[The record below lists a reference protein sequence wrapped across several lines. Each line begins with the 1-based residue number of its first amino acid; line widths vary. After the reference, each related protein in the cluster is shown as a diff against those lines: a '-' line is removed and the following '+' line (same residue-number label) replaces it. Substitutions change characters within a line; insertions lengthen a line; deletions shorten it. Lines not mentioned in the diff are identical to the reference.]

1 MKTNH
6 LPWKLRNTDFFQ
18 PGWHTEPTAAYQ
30 LMIEFLRLSPSYELA
45 RLSRL
50 GKLSNDQIKKLPRD
64 FKNVLAV
71 YDLIGDINYMLFREW
86 WLINGLRV
94 FGVPFTKQDVHEI
107 AFIDSNND
115 FYFTNLNLKIES
127 KIREIRK
134 LEGTRP
140 TVLLTVPLD
149 LKKSDVFKRINLILK
164 LHSQNTT
171 KKQIQPKIS
180 LVGKRFH
187 PSTNY
192 RGLRL
197 LWFKAAKPNLVNWR
211 LGASF
216 DINSNYKNVL
226 DPKAPRKTKNNLES
240 EDRINLGKI
249 TERQIKK
256 FERIAEN
263 AARGRFPSDEA
274 VEVLDFEYPIL
285 AKRLQ
290 KYLDWVKD
298 HC

>member
-64 FKNVLAV
+64 FKQVLAV

-115 FYFTNLNLKIES
+115 FDFTNLNLKIES

-140 TVLLTVPLD
+140 TVWGCTEFCVNGLMTGNRRISRSGYD
-149 LKKSDVFKRINLILK
+149 LKHK
-164 LHSQNTT
+164 
-171 KKQIQPKIS
+171 
-180 LVGKRFH
+180 
-187 PSTNY
+187 
-192 RGLRL
+192 
-197 LWFKAAKPNLVNWR
+197 
-211 LGASF
+211 
-216 DINSNYKNVL
+216 
-226 DPKAPRKTKNNLES
+226 ES
-240 EDRINLGKI
+240 SAQR
-249 TERQIKK
+249 
-256 FERIAEN
+256 
-263 AARGRFPSDEA
+263 S
-274 VEVLDFEYPIL
+274 
-285 AKRLQ
+285 
-290 KYLDWVKD
+290 
-298 HC
+298 H